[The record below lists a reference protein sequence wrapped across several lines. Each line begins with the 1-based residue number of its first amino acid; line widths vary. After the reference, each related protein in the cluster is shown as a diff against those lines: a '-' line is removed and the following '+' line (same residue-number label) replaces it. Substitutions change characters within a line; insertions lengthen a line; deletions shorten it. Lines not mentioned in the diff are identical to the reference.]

1 MLVGLNDHTTGCVAA
16 LSDKSTMANLPRAHR
31 RIRSLDGHQEMDHA
45 VGAENEGEV
54 EGEVEGGGGEEV
66 EEVVVVMVVEEPS
79 YLDEDVD
86 TGTDFMRLVNLML
99 LASFHRTRCTRSELE
114 GAYNSKVEDSL
125 EDSLMT
131 ASHMCLDPLCWHH
144 AIALDDAHDRTHEER
159 KQSVSG

>member
-45 VGAENEGEV
+45 VGAEV
-54 EGEVEGGGGEEV
+54 EGEVEGGEEEEV

-86 TGTDFMRLVNLML
+86 TGTDFM
-99 LASFHRTRCTRSELE
+99 
-114 GAYNSKVEDSL
+114 
-125 EDSLMT
+125 
-131 ASHMCLDPLCWHH
+131 
-144 AIALDDAHDRTHEER
+144 
-159 KQSVSG
+159 